1 MSVSDE
7 SIQPTSDSFFE
18 VGNYKYTIKRID
30 DGYKLCNDLMA
41 LIQERADIEKA
52 YAKNLKTWSKKWND
66 AIDKGPEYGTT
77 QGAWN
82 AVLHEAVCVSEIHL
96 EVKNKL
102 INEVQTMIKQ
112 WQKENFHK
120 NMVHVIKESK
130 DLEDQFR
137 RVQKPWA
144 KKLSKVM
151 KCKKEY
157 HLACKNEKSAKLQQA
172 NAKGDSSITQEQ
184 VKKIDEKVNKCD
196 RDVDATQDKY
206 KASLEDLKAYNPKYI
221 EDMTDV
227 YEKCQEMESKR
238 LQFFKEMLFGI
249 HSCVTISDNL
259 DFPQIF
265 KDMHSTI
272 SNADYQRDLKWW
284 SNNRG
289 VDMPM
294 AWPRFE
300 EYSTELKPISGK
312 SRKNHS
318 NNDGITLTNI
328 VHQKTGSFTS
338 ERSSDEQKPYTNEA
352 FDSRTSNNTTA
363 NNQKESAERKDS
375 YDPHLNPFLEDEDVV
390 DAASAPDAA
399 SADVSETSSVDSGAA
414 AAVAFAETPSIVES
428 GVNIPAKTEIE
439 SEISEKRD
447 SKPDAS
453 PETEAVVPGGE
464 ASSDKDEFES
474 ATDESD
480 DGAAVAPS
488 TAASITSSIP
498 PRPKRSPKKRVKRQA
513 PREPSK

>member
-363 NNQKESAERKDS
+363 NNQNQGQNAQNPFGDDDWETEYDLTDDGSPGVPVRALFDYAAVEPDEIDFKAGDVFDKLNDEDAQGWCRGRKDGRVGL
-375 YDPHLNPFLEDEDVV
+375 YPANY
-390 DAASAPDAA
+390 
-399 SADVSETSSVDSGAA
+399 
-414 AAVAFAETPSIVES
+414 VELC
-428 GVNIPAKTEIE
+428 
-439 SEISEKRD
+439 
-447 SKPDAS
+447 
-453 PETEAVVPGGE
+453 
-464 ASSDKDEFES
+464 
-474 ATDESD
+474 
-480 DGAAVAPS
+480 
-488 TAASITSSIP
+488 
-498 PRPKRSPKKRVKRQA
+498 
-513 PREPSK
+513 